1 MTEMKHNLRR
11 VVVTGM
17 GIISSIGNNVSEVVQ
32 SLKNSTSGIVA
43 APEYI
48 DKGFRSLVHGTIKN
62 LKLEELIDR
71 RLMRF
76 IGDGEAYAHLAM
88 EQAIKDAGLTPDL
101 ISNERTGIIVGS
113 GGPSTKAQVEASLTT
128 LEKGAKR
135 IGPFAVPKAMSSTL
149 SANLATNFKIRGA
162 NYSITSACS
171 TSAHCIGNAAEMI
184 QWGKQ
189 DVMFAG
195 GGEELDWTL
204 SSLFDAMGA
213 LSSKYNDTPAVA
225 SRAYDANRDGFVIA
239 GGGGM
244 LVLEEYEHAK
254 KRGAKIY
261 AELTGYGANS
271 DGADMV
277 QPSGEGAVR
286 CMKLALE
293 TVKKAVTYINTHGTS
308 TPVGDTKELEAM
320 KQVFGDKMP
329 PFSSTKSLTGHSLG
343 ATGVQ
348 EAIYCILMMLNDFI
362 TPSAHIENLDPA
374 AEGLPIVRKLM
385 EKVKHQTV
393 LSNSFGFGGTNA
405 CLAFSTVE

>member
-1 MTEMKHNLRR
+1 MSHLRR

-17 GIISSIGNNVSEVVQ
+17 GIISSIGNNVDEVVH
-32 SLKNSTSGIVA
+32 SLKNSISGIVS
-43 APEYI
+43 APEYA

-62 LKLEELIDR
+62 LKLDEVLDR

-76 IGDGEAYAHLAM
+76 MGDGAAYAHLAM
-88 EQAIKDAGLTPDL
+88 EQAIKDAGLSEDL
-101 ISNERTGIIVGS
+101 VSNPRTGLVAGS
-113 GGPSTKAQVEASLTT
+113 GGPSTRAQIEASLTT

-135 IGPFAVPKAMSSTL
+135 IGPFAVPKAMSSTV
-149 SANLATNFKIRGA
+149 SANLATNFKIKGN

-171 TSAHCIGNAAEMI
+171 TSAHCIGHGAELI
-184 QWGKQ
+184 QLGKQ
-189 DVMFAG
+189 DIVFAG

-213 LSSKYNDTPAVA
+213 LSSKYNDTPARA
-225 SRAYDANRDGFVIA
+225 SRAYDADRDGFVIA

-254 KRGAKIY
+254 ARGAKIY

-286 CMKLALE
+286 CMKMALE

-308 TPVGDTKELEAM
+308 TPVGDTKELEALRT
-320 KQVFGDKMP
+320 VFGNKMP
-329 PFSSTKSLTGHSLG
+329 HFSSTKSLTGHSLG

-348 EAIYCILMMLNDFI
+348 EAIYCILMMVHDFI

-374 AEGLPIVRKLM
+374 AEGMPIVRQLM
-385 EKVKHQTV
+385 EKVKHQTI

-405 CLAFSTVE
+405 CLAFSSVE